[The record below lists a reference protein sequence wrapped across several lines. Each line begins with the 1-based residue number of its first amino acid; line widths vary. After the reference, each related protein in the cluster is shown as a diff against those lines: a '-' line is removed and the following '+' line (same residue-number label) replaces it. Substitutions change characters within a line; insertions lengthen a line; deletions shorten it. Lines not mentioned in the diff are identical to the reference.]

1 LQDFAFLLSGRGM
14 FLFLKQIPTAERL
27 IKRNPFFYREFR
39 NLLDKMEQADFGTR
53 RAIVE
58 RLKARVIG
66 WARALP
72 GYDDYDFKQPFAALP
87 LLTKARLQ
95 NEAAHFQ
102 RRTMIPQLE
111 VATSGTTGQPLRLK
125 RSIQS
130 MAIEQAMFDWMTAK
144 VGVDFANCRLAIL
157 RGDEVKDP
165 NDPAPP
171 YWVEM
176 GERKLVLSS
185 MHLNSRTFPDY
196 ERKLQEFKPDILMA
210 YPSSLDLLTHLAE
223 PRNTKVTFK
232 LAITSSET
240 LAAGLRERVR
250 ATFGAQL
257 LDYYGQTERSC
268 AAYSYVDGTYHFIS
282 AYALPELLPDAEG
295 RLSIVGTPFWNR
307 AQPLLRYDIG
317 DIALVPDGGDIER
330 ITLGI
335 DPFLGIEGRRSD
347 CLRLADG
354 TRVFGLDRI
363 PSGVSGAASV
373 QIVQVAAGAVLMVV
387 VPNARYT
394 EETLAVLRRKFY
406 LKVPQSVDLRI
417 DLRDSPYRLPSGK
430 APVFIS
436 QIQGTA

>member
-1 LQDFAFLLSGRGM
+1 M

-27 IKRNPFFYREFR
+27 IKRNPLFYREFR
-39 NLLDKMEQADFGTR
+39 KLLDEIERSGLDQR
-53 RAIVE
+53 RAIVD
-58 RLKARVIG
+58 RLRHRVIR

-72 GYDDYDFKQPFAALP
+72 GYGAYDFKRPFAELP
-87 LLTKARLQ
+87 LLSKARLQ
-95 NEAAHFQ
+95 NEAAQFQ
-102 RRTMIPQLE
+102 RHTVMPQLE
-111 VATSGTTGQPLRLK
+111 VSTSGTTGQPLKLK

-144 VGVDFANCRLAIL
+144 AGVDFANSKLAIL

-165 NDPAPP
+165 NDFNPP
-171 YWVEM
+171 YWTEM
-176 GERKLVLSS
+176 GERKVVFSS

-196 ERKLQEFKPDILMA
+196 EKKLREFKPDIVMA

-223 PRNTKVTFK
+223 AKNTTVGFK
-232 LAITSSET
+232 LAISSSET
-240 LAAGLRERVR
+240 LGAGLRERVR
-250 ATFGAQL
+250 VTFGAAL

-268 AAYSYVDGTYHFIS
+268 AAYSYADGIYHFIS

-317 DIALVPDGGDIER
+317 DIAVVPQGGDLER

-347 CLRLADG
+347 CLKLADG

-373 QIVQVAAGAVLMVV
+373 QIVQVAESAVLMVV
-387 VPNARYT
+387 VPNARYS

-406 LKVPQSVDLRI
+406 LKVPQNVDLRI

-436 QIQGTA
+436 QIQSTA

>member
-1 LQDFAFLLSGRGM
+1 M
-14 FLFLKQIPTAERL
+14 FLFLKQIPAAERL
-27 IKRNPFFYREFR
+27 IKRNPLFYREFR
-39 NLLDKMEQADFGTR
+39 KLLDQMENADLDAR
-53 RAIVE
+53 RAIVG
-58 RLKARVIG
+58 RLKARVIR

-72 GYDDYDFKQPFAALP
+72 GYGAYDFSRPFGELP
-87 LLTKARLQ
+87 LLPKARLQ
-95 NEAAHFQ
+95 NEATRFQ
-102 RRTMIPQLE
+102 RRTVMPQLE
-111 VATSGTTGQPLRLK
+111 VSTSGTTGQPLKLK

-144 VGVDFANCRLAIL
+144 AGIDFARSKVAIL
-157 RGDEVKDP
+157 RGDEIKDP
-165 NDPAPP
+165 NDPSPP
-171 YWVEM
+171 YWTEM
-176 GERKLVLSS
+176 GERKMIFSS
-185 MHLNSRTFPDY
+185 MHLNGRTFPDY
-196 ERKLQEFKPDILMA
+196 ERKLREFKPDIVMA

-223 PRNTKVTFK
+223 ARNSAAGFK

-240 LAAGLRERVR
+240 LPAGLRARIH
-250 ATFGAQL
+250 AAFGAQL

-268 AAYSYVDGTYHFIS
+268 AAYSYADGDYRFIS
-282 AYALPELLPDAEG
+282 AYALPELLPDGEG
-295 RLSIVGTPFWNR
+295 RRSIVGTPFWNR

-317 DIALVPDGGDIER
+317 DIALVPEGGDIER
-330 ITLGI
+330 ITLGL

-373 QIVQVAAGAVLMVV
+373 QIVQVAPGAVLMVV
-387 VPNARYT
+387 VPNARYS

-417 DLRDSPYRLPSGK
+417 DLRESPYRLPSGK

-436 QIQGTA
+436 QIQSA

>member
-1 LQDFAFLLSGRGM
+1 M
-14 FLFLKQIPTAERL
+14 FLFLKRIPTAERL
-27 IKRNPFFYREFR
+27 IKRNPIFYPEFR
-39 NLLDKMEQADFGTR
+39 HLLDEMEQAGLEAR

-58 RLKARVIG
+58 RLRRRIVG

-72 GYDDYDFKQPFAALP
+72 GYSGYDFTRPFSDLP
-87 LLTKARLQ
+87 LLSKARLQ
-95 NEAAHFQ
+95 NEAARFQ
-102 RRTMIPQLE
+102 RRTLIPQLE
-111 VATSGTTGQPLRLK
+111 VATSGTTGQPLKLK
-125 RSIQS
+125 RSMQS

-144 VGVDFANCRLAIL
+144 VGVDYAGCKVAIL
-157 RGDEVKDP
+157 RGDEIKDP
-165 NDPAPP
+165 NDTEPP
-171 YWVEM
+171 YWAEM

-185 MHLNSRTFPDY
+185 MHLNSRTFPEY
-196 ERKLQEFKPDILMA
+196 EKKLREFKPDILSA

-223 PRNTKVTFK
+223 PRNSAVNFK

-240 LAAGLRERVR
+240 LAPGLRARVA
-250 ATFGAQL
+250 ATFGAKL

-268 AAYSYVDGTYHFIS
+268 AAYSYADGAYHFIS
-282 AYALPELLPDAEG
+282 AYALPELLPDSEG

-317 DIALVPDGGDIER
+317 DIAVVPEGGNLER
-330 ITLGI
+330 ITLGL

-373 QIVQVAAGAVLMVV
+373 QIVQVAPGAVLMVV
-387 VPNARYT
+387 VPNARYS

-406 LKVPQSVDLRI
+406 LKVPQNVDLRI

-436 QIQGTA
+436 QIQSTA

>member
-1 LQDFAFLLSGRGM
+1 M

-27 IKRNPFFYREFR
+27 IKRNPLFYPEFR
-39 NLLDKMEQADFGTR
+39 RLLDEMEQAGLEKR

-58 RLKARVIG
+58 RLRRRVIG

-72 GYDDYDFKQPFAALP
+72 GYHQYDFTRPFGELP
-87 LLTKARLQ
+87 LLSKSRLQ
-95 NEAAHFQ
+95 EEAARFQ
-102 RRTMIPQLE
+102 RRTMVPQLE
-111 VATSGTTGQPLRLK
+111 VSTSGTTGQPLKLK

-130 MAIEQAMFDWMTAK
+130 MAIEQAMFDWMAAK
-144 VGVDFANCRLAIL
+144 AGLDYASCKIAIL
-157 RGDEVKDP
+157 RGDEIKDP
-165 NDPAPP
+165 NDPNPP
-171 YWVEM
+171 YWSEV
-176 GERKLVLSS
+176 GERKIVFSS
-185 MHLNSRTFPDY
+185 MHLNGRTFPEY
-196 ERKLQEFKPDILMA
+196 ENKLRAFKPDILSA

-223 PRNTKVTFK
+223 PRNSAVTFK

-240 LAAGLRERVR
+240 LGAGLRQRVA
-250 ATFGAQL
+250 ATFGARL

-268 AAYSYVDGTYHFIS
+268 AAYSFADGIYHFIA
-282 AYALPELLPDAEG
+282 AYALPELVPDPEG

-317 DIALVPDGGDIER
+317 DIAVVPEGGDLER
-330 ITLGI
+330 IALGL

-347 CLRLADG
+347 CLKLADG

-373 QIVQVAAGAVLMVV
+373 QIVQVAPGAVLMVV

-394 EETLAVLRRKFY
+394 EETLAILRRKFY
-406 LKVPQSVDLRI
+406 LKVPQNVDLRI

-436 QIQGTA
+436 QIQGAA

>member
-27 IKRNPFFYREFR
+27 IKRNPLFYREFR
-39 NLLDKMEQADFGTR
+39 NLLDEMETAGLDTR

-58 RLKARVIG
+58 RLRGRVIR

-72 GYDDYDFKQPFAALP
+72 GYEGYDFKGPFGALP
-87 LLTKARLQ
+87 LLSKSRLQ
-95 NEAAHFQ
+95 VEAIRFQ
-102 RRTMIPQLE
+102 RKTMMPQLE
-111 VATSGTTGQPLRLK
+111 VATSGTTGQPLKLK

-144 VGVDFANCRLAIL
+144 AGLDFADCRVAIL

-165 NDPAPP
+165 NDPTPP
-171 YWVEM
+171 YWVEA
-176 GERKLVLSS
+176 GERKMVFSS
-185 MHLNSRTFPDY
+185 MHLNTRTFPDY
-196 ERKLQEFKPDILMA
+196 ERKLQEFKPDIVMA

-223 PRNTKVTFK
+223 PRNSAITFK

-240 LAAGLRERVR
+240 LGAGLRERVQ
-250 ATFGAQL
+250 ATFGAKL

-268 AAYSYVDGTYHFIS
+268 AAYSYADGDYRFIP
-282 AYALPELLPDAEG
+282 AYALPELLPDPEG

-317 DIALVPDGGDIER
+317 DIALIPAGGDAER
-330 ITLGI
+330 ITLGL

-373 QIVQVAAGAVLMVV
+373 QIVQVAPDAVLMVV
-387 VPNARYT
+387 VPNARYS

-406 LKVPQSVDLRI
+406 LKVPQNVDLRI

>member
-1 LQDFAFLLSGRGM
+1 M
-14 FLFLKQIPTAERL
+14 FLFLKQIPTAERF
-27 IKRNPFFYREFR
+27 IKRNPLFYREFR
-39 NLLDKMEQADFGTR
+39 KLLDEMERAGLEAR

-58 RLKARVIG
+58 RLRVRTIG
-66 WARALP
+66 WARSLA
-72 GYDDYDFKQPFAALP
+72 GYGTYDFTQPFGELP
-87 LLTKARLQ
+87 LLSKSRLQ
-95 NEAAHFQ
+95 NEAPRFQ
-102 RRTMIPQLE
+102 RRTVIPQLE
-111 VATSGTTGQPLRLK
+111 VSTSGTTGQPLKLK

-144 VGVDFANCRLAIL
+144 AGLDFVGCKIAIL
-157 RGDEVKDP
+157 RGDEIKDP
-165 NDPAPP
+165 NDPNPP
-171 YWVEM
+171 YWADI
-176 GERKLVLSS
+176 GERKIVFSS
-185 MHLNSRTFPDY
+185 MHLNRRTFPDY

-223 PRNTKVTFK
+223 PRNTEVTFK

-250 ATFGAQL
+250 TTFGAKL

-268 AAYSYVDGTYHFIS
+268 AAYSYADGAYHFIS

-317 DIALVPDGGDIER
+317 DIAVVPEGGNIER
-330 ITLGI
+330 ITLGL

-347 CLRLADG
+347 CLKLADG

-373 QIVQVAAGAVLMVV
+373 QIVQVAPGAVLMVV
-387 VPNARYT
+387 VPNARYS

-406 LKVPQSVDLRI
+406 LKVPQNVDLRI